1 MNAAIKKILN
11 EHLTPS
17 RDYCYGFAD
26 LSGLLNEK
34 FKAYP
39 YGISILRRLD
49 DKIIEGIK
57 DGPTPEYLNHYT
69 EINEHLTNLSDVI
82 ARELIHAGIGAVS
95 VSPTVNMTPGK
106 FDQRLPDL
114 RYDLSHKMVATRAGL
129 GWIGKTDLF
138 VSTKFGPR
146 HRLASILINQQVTPE
161 FNPVNRSRCGN
172 CKVCVDKCP
181 AHAATGRLWDIHTDR
196 DLFFDAYKC
205 REQCSEFG
213 RTRLHVDRRIC
224 GICVAVCP
232 IRSHELGRQEARG

>member
-1 MNAAIKKILN
+1 MNAAIEKILN

-17 RDYCYGFAD
+17 RDYVYGFAD
-26 LSGLLNEK
+26 LTGLLDEK
-34 FKAYP
+34 YKDYSF
-39 YGISILRRLD
+39 GISILRRLD
-49 DKIIEGIK
+49 DKIIDGIRE
-57 DGPTPEYLNHYT
+57 GPTPEYLQHYT
-69 EINEHLTNLSDVI
+69 EINELLTNLSNVI
-82 ARELIHAGIGAVS
+82 TLELINAGIGAVS
-95 VSPTVNMTPGK
+95 VKPTVNMTPGESG
-106 FDQRLPDL
+106 QSLPNL

-138 VSTKFGPR
+138 VSKKFGTR
-146 HRLASILINQQVTPE
+146 LRLASILINRQVTPE
-161 FNPVNRSRCGN
+161 FKPVDKSRCGN
-172 CKVCVDKCP
+172 CSVCVDKCP

-232 IRSHELGRQEARG
+232 IKSH